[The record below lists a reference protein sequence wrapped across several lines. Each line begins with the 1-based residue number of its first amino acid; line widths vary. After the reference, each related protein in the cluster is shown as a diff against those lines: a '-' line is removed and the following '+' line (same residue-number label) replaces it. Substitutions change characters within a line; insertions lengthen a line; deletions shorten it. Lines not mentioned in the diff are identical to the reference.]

1 MELVWGVWEV
11 WKKKYILCFGVT
23 RNRGK
28 WEVNVSLVGHL
39 ILSPV
44 SLLWEV
50 WKKNIESCSIVVRID
65 EAEAISPYP

>member
-28 WEVNVSLVGHL
+28 WEVNGREVLLRNMKRIFACATSLQGHL

-50 WKKNIESCSIVVRID
+50 WKKI
-65 EAEAISPYP
+65 